1 MHVTYTETPH
11 CYEHRLFALFAH
23 GFIRGREKKVAIM
36 ESLGLGLCIR
46 VSHDGADY
54 VGGVSVP
61 LSRTQDMVWNRR
73 EEREKRWQRVGAQ
86 GHNAHSLTRP
96 EVGSTFGTSPRL
108 CVCAQIYIK
117 RTAPTPFISS

>member
-23 GFIRGREKKVAIM
+23 GFIRGREKKMVIM

-54 VGGVSVP
+54 VWVVFLYL
-61 LSRTQDMVWNRR
+61 LSRIQEDIPIVGFGIDVK
-73 EEREKRWQRVGAQ
+73 REKRWQRVGAR
-86 GHNAHSLTRP
+86 GHNADVTH
-96 EVGSTFGTSPRL
+96 
-108 CVCAQIYIK
+108 IH
-117 RTAPTPFISS
+117 